1 MTRTVIGQE
10 GAGSSEQVE
19 QEVQGRAQQVAG
31 RTKGTLRDQLDRRST
46 QAGEQLHGQATD
58 VRAIARELREQ
69 GKERPAR
76 LAEQGAQYVERL
88 GGYLRDADA
97 DRLLADVEG
106 FARSKAWAVVAG
118 AGALGF
124 AASRLGLAV
133 GAAAAGFLAGLLLLP
148 KTRVED
154 ERLGPLADQV
164 KDTVQQTGQEAV
176 ERGEHVAQ
184 AAAQTAAQQARD
196 QGRDL
201 AGSARSRA
209 QDLTRQDPP
218 RSS

>member
-1 MTRTVIGQE
+1 MTRTAIGQE

-69 GKERPAR
+69 GKERPA
-76 LAEQGAQYVERL
+76 
-88 GGYLRDADA
+88 
-97 DRLLADVEG
+97 LLADVEG

-124 AASRLGLAV
+124 AASRLLQASS
-133 GAAAAGFLAGLLLLP
+133 
-148 KTRVED
+148 
-154 ERLGPLADQV
+154 
-164 KDTVQQTGQEAV
+164 QQ
-176 ERGEHVAQ
+176 RYQ
-184 AAAQTAAQQARD
+184 AA
-196 QGRDL
+196 
-201 AGSARSRA
+201 
-209 QDLTRQDPP
+209 
-218 RSS
+218 RSSGAVAGQRS

>member
-1 MTRTVIGQE
+1 MTRTAIGQE

-46 QAGEQLHGQATD
+46 QAGEQLHGQVTD

-118 AGALGF
+118 AGALGAF
-124 AASRLGLAV
+124 SALRGVCLCGLV
-133 GAAAAGFLAGLLLLP
+133 
-148 KTRVED
+148 
-154 ERLGPLADQV
+154 DQV
-164 KDTVQQTGQEAV
+164 LFSG
-176 ERGEHVAQ
+176 
-184 AAAQTAAQQARD
+184 
-196 QGRDL
+196 QGRGMSRW
-201 AGSARSRA
+201 ARMIRWVGVSRSRTGPVA
-209 QDLTRQDPP
+209 G
-218 RSS
+218 

>member
-1 MTRTVIGQE
+1 MTRTAIGQE

-69 GKERPAR
+69 G
-76 LAEQGAQYVERL
+76 AQYVERL

-118 AGALGF
+118 ECALAF
-124 AASRLGLAV
+124 AASRLLQASS
-133 GAAAAGFLAGLLLLP
+133 
-148 KTRVED
+148 
-154 ERLGPLADQV
+154 
-164 KDTVQQTGQEAV
+164 QQ
-176 ERGEHVAQ
+176 RYQ
-184 AAAQTAAQQARD
+184 AA
-196 QGRDL
+196 
-201 AGSARSRA
+201 
-209 QDLTRQDPP
+209 
-218 RSS
+218 RSSGAVAGQRS